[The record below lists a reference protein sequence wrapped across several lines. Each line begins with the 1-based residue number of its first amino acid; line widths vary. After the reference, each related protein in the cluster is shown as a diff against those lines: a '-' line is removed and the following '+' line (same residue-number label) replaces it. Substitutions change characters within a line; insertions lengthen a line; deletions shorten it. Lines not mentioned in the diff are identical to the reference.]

1 MLSSSWKKK
10 TIIEAESMLCIC
22 PKALN
27 SEKRLLDHKAHDSLK
42 K

>member
-1 MLSSSWKKK
+1 
-10 TIIEAESMLCIC
+10 MLCIY

-27 SEKRLLDHKAHDSLK
+27 SEKRLLDHKAHGSLK